1 MNTFRFSNLNMILI
15 NFVILSFQALKI
27 FTPSLQWNKVVVFL
41 ELTVLLK
48 LAKMSLRFIIF
59 SSLRGRENK
68 IISSADNTPD
78 IEEKHGNGNSN
89 NITTNKEERNSLR
102 SWNLSP
108 ALRV

>member
-1 MNTFRFSNLNMILI
+1 
-15 NFVILSFQALKI
+15 
-27 FTPSLQWNKVVVFL
+27 
-41 ELTVLLK
+41 
-48 LAKMSLRFIIF
+48 MSLRFIIF

-102 SWNLSP
+102 S
-108 ALRV
+108 